1 MCFRLWRRSPL
12 SQRSLALALLSAFA
26 LPWLAWA
33 ETAEWSRFRGPNG
46 GGAIEAGA
54 LPVEVGLDRN
64 LLWRSEL
71 PAGDSSPVLSAER
84 IFLTAWEGEALYTI
98 ALDRET
104 GSELWR
110 REAPRTRIEPLD
122 NRMAHR
128 AASREKRPLDAG
140 PPPSRRW

>member
-12 SQRSLALALLSAFA
+12 SHLGACAVERSDLGTRASCPHPARSAGLRSFCRALAILSALA

-46 GGAIEAGA
+46 GGAIEAGT
-54 LPVEVGLDRN
+54 LPVEVGPDRN
-64 LLWRSEL
+64 LLWRTEI

-98 ALDRET
+98 ALR
-104 GSELWR
+104 S
-110 REAPRTRIEPLD
+110 
-122 NRMAHR
+122 
-128 AASREKRPLDAG
+128 
-140 PPPSRRW
+140 